1 MIIIELQK
9 GVPNMDYNPK
19 LKQHARYLRKNST
32 LAEVLL
38 WQQIKGSSPN
48 FEFYRQVPTDQFIV
62 DFYCHELKLAIEIDG
77 SSHNNKHDYDSYRQV
92 KLQNWGIRFNDLDVK
107 KNMEGVLC
115 TLKSKISKIVDIR
128 A

>member
-1 MIIIELQK
+1 MPRNKII
-9 GVPNMDYNPK
+9 PYNSK
-19 LKQHARYLRKNST
+19 LKQYARYLRKNST

-38 WQQIKGSSPN
+38 WQQIKGRSLG
-48 FEFYRQVPTDQFIV
+48 FEFHRQVPIDQFIV

-92 KLQNWGIRFNDLDVK
+92 KLQNWGIRFIRFNDLDVK
-107 KNMEGVLC
+107 KNMEGMLC
-115 TLKSKISKIVDIR
+115 ALKSKISEIVELR